1 MHRWCRPPAGG
12 LSAPHF
18 QPASRGAP
26 HAATGAVE
34 ELQESRHDAT
44 RAGRA
49 GPIEAPQRTG
59 ADACAREAPHRRRHR
74 RRPHARRPHDRDIQR
89 ARVAQLPWARAM
101 GALAF
106 TGLALMRCLDVVDG
120 RRSWWDWL
128 AAAFFTVNAVF
139 WIRRWWLMRRL
150 GRQLDAVDATGLTLA
165 RSARPRRASRRSA
178 GR

>member
-1 MHRWCRPPAGG
+1 MTRRVLGELDRSKLLNELELMPGPEK
-12 LSAPHF
+12 
-18 QPASRGAP
+18 RRID
-26 HAATGAVE
+26 AATGA
-34 ELQESRHDAT
+34 
-44 RAGRA
+44 GRML
-49 GPIEAPQRTG
+49 
-59 ADACAREAPHRRRHR
+59 DD
-74 RRPHARRPHDRDIQR
+74 PHDRDIQR